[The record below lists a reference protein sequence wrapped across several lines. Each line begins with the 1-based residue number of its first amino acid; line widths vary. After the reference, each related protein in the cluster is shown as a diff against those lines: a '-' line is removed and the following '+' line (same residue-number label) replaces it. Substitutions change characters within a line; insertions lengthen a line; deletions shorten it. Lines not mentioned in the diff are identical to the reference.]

1 MSGHADRQH
10 LTDWVSQMKK
20 KPKRIF
26 VVHGEDSVCDEFA
39 EHLTKETGCE
49 ATAPYSGDTYDLLTN
64 TCTVLGSRAP
74 AKPKKKEASN
84 VFKRLL
90 AAGERLIA
98 VIKRCEGRP
107 NKDLSRFTDQIN
119 NLCDKWEK

>member
-1 MSGHADRQH
+1 MDDCSGE
-10 LTDWVSQMKK
+10 
-20 KPKRIF
+20 I
-26 VVHGEDSVCDEFA
+26 
-39 EHLTKETGCE
+39 
-49 ATAPYSGDTYDLLTN
+49 
-64 TCTVLGSRAP
+64 LGYTM
-74 AKPKKKEASN
+74 E
-84 VFKRLL
+84 RLL